1 MMKDTSKQ
9 DLITPDVQDSSSKD
23 SDATTRLKAMMAA
36 CEAGVF
42 TSPNRPKDS
51 SKPKRDFEEI
61 PDNVTVYASL

>member
-9 DLITPDVQDSSSKD
+9 DLITPDVQGSSSKD

-51 SKPKRDFEEI
+51 SKPKRAFEKT